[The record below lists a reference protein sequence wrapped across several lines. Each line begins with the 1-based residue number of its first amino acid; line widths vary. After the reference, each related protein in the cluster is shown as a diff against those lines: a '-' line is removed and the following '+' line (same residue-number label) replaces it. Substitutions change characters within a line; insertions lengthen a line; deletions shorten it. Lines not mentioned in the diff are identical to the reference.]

1 METLYFMGKLLSFL
15 CTISDMPYSCSITCL
30 FSIPRSYTCKIG
42 CQSSFLSTRNRHEF
56 LWLLYE
62 IPRRR
67 RLAFVLLFVSWFVLH
82 RQIFPLWY
90 PMSPHSVFPFS
101 IIGLVTFLCLKDDL
115 HFLQSPTHVPAKGW
129 LLFGYNII
137 ANQRGRALFF

>member
-67 RLAFVLLFVSWFVLH
+67 ETGICALVCILICPPQTDIPTLVSYVTSLCISLQYYWASYIPLS
-82 RQIFPLWY
+82 QGWPTFPPEPY
-90 PMSPHSVFPFS
+90 SCACER
-101 IIGLVTFLCLKDDL
+101 VTAIWIQYYC
-115 HFLQSPTHVPAKGW
+115 
-129 LLFGYNII
+129 
-137 ANQRGRALFF
+137 